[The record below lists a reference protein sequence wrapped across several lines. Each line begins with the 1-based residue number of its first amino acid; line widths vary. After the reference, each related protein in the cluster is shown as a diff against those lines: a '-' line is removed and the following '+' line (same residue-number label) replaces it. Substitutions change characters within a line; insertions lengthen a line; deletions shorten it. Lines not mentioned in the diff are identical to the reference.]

1 MNYQVGIDLGTTFTA
16 AAVCRQDD
24 QTQIEVVP
32 LGSRGAAVPSV
43 VFVAEDESL
52 VIGEAATRRAL
63 TDPHRVV
70 REFKRRIGDATPL
83 VVGGKPL
90 EPQALAAKF
99 VRWVVDR
106 VAEREGGSAT
116 GIAVTHPAAWGPHKQ
131 ELLAKALAHEGL
143 ADATL
148 VSEPTAA
155 AVAYAHAQHMEPDAT
170 VGVYDLGGGTF
181 DAAIVRKLPEAEFE
195 LLGRSEGIERLGGI
209 DFDQLV
215 FEHVRSSVGE
225 AWGELDISDP
235 AIVSAVARLRQECN
249 DAKEALSADTE
260 VVIPV
265 LLPGLNTQVRLVRS
279 EFEEMIR
286 PSIGE
291 TVEALVRAVDSAA
304 LTPAELS
311 AVLLVGGSSR
321 IPLVAQLVSEQ
332 LDRPVTI
339 DADPKTSVAVGAALS
354 ITRGI
359 TLTAAA
365 IPQPESLDASAAERG
380 LDTEPARPPISLA
393 EPDLPQQRVG
403 SQQSRLTRTLVT
415 AAVAIVAALASALA
429 VGASALGVGET
440 STEPPPVASK
450 SVEPSKDTSKASSA
464 PSATNDSGGAELKSF
479 VVQPDALP
487 VSASPLATSP
497 SSSPTVVPSAK
508 PPTSTPTPTPT

>member
-195 LLGRSEGIERLGGI
+195 PFRRHRASWWNRFRPACVRACALERGGGVGRVGYLGSSDSLSGGKVAAGV
-209 DFDQLV
+209 Q
-215 FEHVRSSVGE
+215 RRQRGSVGRYRGSNPRSI
-225 AWGELDISDP
+225 AWAEYAG
-235 AIVSAVARLRQECN
+235 SAG
-249 DAKEALSADTE
+249 T
-260 VVIPV
+260 
-265 LLPGLNTQVRLVRS
+265 
-279 EFEEMIR
+279 F
-286 PSIGE
+286 
-291 TVEALVRAVDSAA
+291 
-304 LTPAELS
+304 
-311 AVLLVGGSSR
+311 
-321 IPLVAQLVSEQ
+321 
-332 LDRPVTI
+332 
-339 DADPKTSVAVGAALS
+339 
-354 ITRGI
+354 GI
-359 TLTAAA
+359 
-365 IPQPESLDASAAERG
+365 
-380 LDTEPARPPISLA
+380 
-393 EPDLPQQRVG
+393 
-403 SQQSRLTRTLVT
+403 
-415 AAVAIVAALASALA
+415 
-429 VGASALGVGET
+429 
-440 STEPPPVASK
+440 
-450 SVEPSKDTSKASSA
+450 
-464 PSATNDSGGAELKSF
+464 
-479 VVQPDALP
+479 
-487 VSASPLATSP
+487 
-497 SSSPTVVPSAK
+497 
-508 PPTSTPTPTPT
+508 